1 MKIINKILHFI
12 LLIIALMIQVAFFEH
27 LKMYFISFDLVL
39 VAIVAITLLDGAFY
53 GIIFGFTAGLVLDL
67 MAGDL
72 IGISALVYAL
82 DAFIVW
88 KLVEA
93 GFQNRLTSQ
102 IFLVFVVTE
111 ANLIAVNLIRYLFN
125 YQIDLPGLGLELL
138 TFPLFNILLII
149 IFYPA
154 IKIGINRGLE
164 EFEFK
169 YKNKT

>member
-12 LLIIALMIQVAFFEH
+12 LLIIAIIIQVAFFEH

-53 GIIFGFTAGLVLDL
+53 GIIFGFTAGLILDL
-67 MAGDL
+67 MVGDL
-72 IGISALVYAL
+72 VGISALIYVL
-82 DAFIVW
+82 SAFIVW

-102 IFLVFVVTE
+102 VFLVFVVTE
-111 ANLIAVNLIRYLFN
+111 ADLIAVNLIRYLFN
-125 YQIDLPGLGLELL
+125 YQIDLPGLGMELL
-138 TFPLFNILLII
+138 TVPVFNILLII

-154 IKIGINRGLE
+154 IKIGVNRGLE

-169 YKNKT
+169 HKNKT

>member
-1 MKIINKILHFI
+1 MKTINIILHFA
-12 LLIIALMIQVAFFEH
+12 LLIIALMVQIAFFEH
-27 LKMYFISFDLVL
+27 LEMYFISFDLVL
-39 VAIVAITLLDGAFY
+39 IAIVAITLLDGAFY
-53 GIIFGFTAGLVLDL
+53 GIIFGFIAGLILDL
-67 MAGDL
+67 MVGDL
-72 IGISALVYAL
+72 VGVSALVYAL

-93 GFQNRLTSQ
+93 GFRSKLTSQ
-102 IFLVFVVTE
+102 IFLVFIVTE
-111 ANLIAVNLIRYLFN
+111 ANLIIINLIRFLLN
-125 YQIDLPGLGLELL
+125 YQVDMPGMGLELL
-138 TFPLFNILLII
+138 ILPVFNILLII